1 MTLQRFLF
9 SLLVLSW
16 LIPIESSHAYGV
28 SGVLGLG
35 DNYFCAVKD
44 NNNLICW
51 SRGNSGQILGK
62 FVQVSLGYKNSASI
76 HGKVCALET
85 TGKVLCWEATY
96 TSGTFTYYRPLE
108 GDFIQVNAGG
118 NTNNDFEV
126 CGIKN
131 DGALACFGSWI
142 KTTPSGTFTQV
153 SVGNNYACA
162 IRTDGRIKCWG
173 DDKKFSNIIDNT
185 PSGTFKVISAGTN
198 RVCAINTEGKI
209 VCWGEQTLSL
219 GRSQPPSGSFNHIS
233 EPIEGTSSCAVRND
247 NKVVCWGYNGKS
259 ANNEQTYMV
268 CNGEVC
274 TPKLYFPATSSKEE
288 SISPTTDKGDK
299 RAIPPDEENF
309 ISVETAGYF
318 SCGIKPDFSIMCWG
332 TGRVTPPDILTTV
345 LNPSKSKPTGVLI
358 TPDVWINAEIQ
369 TVEKGIINGVWQLGG
384 DSTTARG
391 DRVIWG
397 YFYAN
402 PADVS
407 WGSKDNPDLYV
418 KAWYDASGR
427 IDVNFF
433 HVSVPNINVY
443 SAKNNGSILTGI
455 ATTDSRYVRHT
466 YNSDNTQN
474 ADVFDTRN
482 ASVIKAQHPRDKAYD
497 VITNSAIKTV
507 EKGNI
512 AGKIGGGGTSFT
524 SRGDLVVW
532 GYFHADPADV
542 SWGNKNNPEVFI
554 KVWGDVSGRIDVNF
568 FHVSV
573 PDIDVS
579 SQLIDKSDVPIT
591 STYNSTVT
599 TDKRYSRHEYTPN

>member
-1 MTLQRFLF
+1 
-9 SLLVLSW
+9 
-16 LIPIESSHAYGV
+16 
-28 SGVLGLG
+28 
-35 DNYFCAVKD
+35 
-44 NNNLICW
+44 
-51 SRGNSGQILGK
+51 
-62 FVQVSLGYKNSASI
+62 
-76 HGKVCALET
+76 
-85 TGKVLCWEATY
+85 
-96 TSGTFTYYRPLE
+96 
-108 GDFIQVNAGG
+108 
-118 NTNNDFEV
+118 
-126 CGIKN
+126 
-131 DGALACFGSWI
+131 
-142 KTTPSGTFTQV
+142 
-153 SVGNNYACA
+153 
-162 IRTDGRIKCWG
+162 
-173 DDKKFSNIIDNT
+173 
-185 PSGTFKVISAGTN
+185 
-198 RVCAINTEGKI
+198 
-209 VCWGEQTLSL
+209 
-219 GRSQPPSGSFNHIS
+219 
-233 EPIEGTSSCAVRND
+233 
-247 NKVVCWGYNGKS
+247 
-259 ANNEQTYMV
+259 
-268 CNGEVC
+268 
-274 TPKLYFPATSSKEE
+274 
-288 SISPTTDKGDK
+288 
-299 RAIPPDEENF
+299 
-309 ISVETAGYF
+309 
-318 SCGIKPDFSIMCWG
+318 MCWG

-427 IDVNFF
+427 VDVNFF